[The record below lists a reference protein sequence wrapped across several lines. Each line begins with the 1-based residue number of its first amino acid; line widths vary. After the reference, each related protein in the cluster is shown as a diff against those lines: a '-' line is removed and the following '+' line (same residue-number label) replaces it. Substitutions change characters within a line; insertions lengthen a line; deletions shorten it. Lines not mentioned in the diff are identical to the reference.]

1 MAIRYLLLAALVG
14 SAFSAHAAPGEIY
27 ASTGT
32 GTVLL
37 ATTTT
42 GQVQTYMPHAV
53 QSFVMFTA
61 PAAAAPAPATA
72 LLGGSVQ
79 SVVPPASA
87 ELLAPASELVV
98 QAPAPAELTTAPAEL
113 TTAPAELTT
122 APAELTTAP
131 AGLTLADLVGVGVS
145 TPIVSELLVPEA
157 DAGLTGNTVAAV
169 GPTEV
174 ALDATAV
181 PEPATGG
188 LMLAGLAGVGF
199 MARRRR
205 SR

>member
-53 QSFVMFTA
+53 QSFVMFMA

-79 SVVPPASA
+79 STVPTASA
-87 ELLAPASELVV
+87 ELLAPAPELVV
-98 QAPAPAELTTAPAEL
+98 QAPAPAELN
-113 TTAPAELTT
+113 
-122 APAELTTAP
+122 
-131 AGLTLADLVGVGVS
+131 LADLVGVGVAN
-145 TPIVSELLVPEA
+145 PIVSELPVPEV
-157 DAGLTGNTVAAV
+157 DAGFTGGTVAAV

-181 PEPATGG
+181 PEPGTGG

>member
-14 SAFSAHAAPGEIY
+14 SAFSAHAAPGPIY
-27 ASTGT
+27 ASTGA

-42 GQVQTYMPHAV
+42 GHVQTYMPHAV

-61 PAAAAPAPATA
+61 PAAAAPATA

-79 SVVPPASA
+79 STVPPASA
-87 ELLAPASELVV
+87 ELLAPAPELAV
-98 QAPAPAELTTAPAEL
+98 QAPAPAELTAAPAEL
-113 TTAPAELTT
+113 N
-122 APAELTTAP
+122 
-131 AGLTLADLVGVGVS
+131 LADLVGVGVA
-145 TPIVSELLVPEA
+145 TPIASEFPVPEVDA
-157 DAGLTGNTVAAV
+157 DFTGGGGVAAV
-169 GPTEV
+169 GPTEL

-181 PEPATGG
+181 PEPGTGG
-188 LMLAGLAGVGF
+188 LMLAGLAGVGL

>member
-14 SAFSAHAAPGEIY
+14 SAFSAHAAPGPIY

-42 GQVQTYMPHAV
+42 GNVQTYMPHAV
-53 QSFVMFTA
+53 QSFVMFMA
-61 PAAAAPAPATA
+61 PAPAAPATA

-79 SVVPPASA
+79 SNVAPASA
-87 ELLAPASELVV
+87 ELLAPAPPPVA
-98 QAPAPAELTTAPAEL
+98 QAPVVDAIAVQQQVAAPAAPAA
-113 TTAPAELTT
+113 APADLS
-122 APAELTTAP
+122 
-131 AGLTLADLVGVGVS
+131 LADLVGVGVA
-145 TPIVSELLVPEA
+145 TPIAPELSVPEN
-157 DAGLTGNTVAAV
+157 DAALTGGATVAAI
-169 GPTEV
+169 GPT

-181 PEPATGG
+181 PEPGSAG
-188 LMLAGLAGVGF
+188 LMFAGLAGVGF
-199 MARRRR
+199 IARRRR

>member
-14 SAFSAHAAPGEIY
+14 SAFSAHAAPGPIY
-27 ASTGT
+27 ASTGA

-42 GQVQTYMPHAV
+42 GHVQTYMPHAV
-53 QSFVMFTA
+53 QSFVMFMA
-61 PAAAAPAPATA
+61 PAAAAPATA

-79 SVVPPASA
+79 STVPPASA
-87 ELLAPASELVV
+87 ELAV
-98 QAPAPAELTTAPAEL
+98 QAPAPAELTAAPAEL
-113 TTAPAELTT
+113 N
-122 APAELTTAP
+122 
-131 AGLTLADLVGVGVS
+131 LADLVGVGVA
-145 TPIVSELLVPEA
+145 TPIASELPLPEV
-157 DAGLTGNTVAAV
+157 DAGFTGGGSGAAV
-169 GPTEV
+169 GPTEL

-181 PEPATGG
+181 PEPGTGG